1 MYVNKEHLTE
11 KTPSTP
17 ISASAQPTS
26 AFRAQP
32 PLPTRV
38 PVLIVGGGPLGLCA
52 SLLLARH
59 GVRSLLAERHAGT
72 SLFPRARGVDIRSME
87 LFRVWGLDAEVK
99 NKGFAQR
106 GIAYVLTGETLT
118 GPVHKRIEFSQE
130 DPALLS
136 TISPTTPWIC
146 AQDELEPILL
156 AHVRRFPEADVRFNS
171 ELLSFQ
177 QDAAGV
183 TARLLDRVSGNV
195 QEVRADYLIG
205 ADGASSRVRT
215 LLGIPMIGP
224 GVLGSMLNVLFRADL
239 PSVLGNR
246 RTILYRIRNAS
257 VPWLQFGIIDGER
270 RWLFLARYHP
280 EQGETVADYTPARCT
295 TMVRQ
300 AVGIPDFPVEID
312 HVAGWEMAA
321 LVAERFKQGRVF
333 LAGDAAHRM
342 TPAGAFGMN
351 TGIQDVHNLCWKLA
365 LVLSGQATE
374 TFLESY
380 EAERLP
386 VGRRNVE
393 QSLQFVQQFAREDFG
408 ADFNTL
414 GYTLGTSY
422 ASRAV
427 ISDGMD
433 LPAVT
438 NPLSDYIPTARPG
451 SRAPHIWLERNG
463 EHMSTLDLF
472 DRGFTLLAGA
482 AGHDWC
488 QAGSLVVRL
497 LGTSLHS
504 YRVGAGADLRDTNQ
518 DWAATYGV
526 GANGAVLVRPDGYV
540 AWRARSR
547 VTNPTE
553 TLQRVLTSVLGERAS
568 QETRSSV

>member
-1 MYVNKEHLTE
+1 MEETTHSPN
-11 KTPSTP
+11 
-17 ISASAQPTS
+17 SASAQATTAS
-26 AFRAQP
+26 TTRL
-32 PLPTRV
+32 PLPTSV
-38 PVLIVGGGPLGLCA
+38 PVLIVGGGPVGLCA

-59 GVRSLLAERHAGT
+59 GVRSLLVERHAGT
-72 SLFPRARGVDIRSME
+72 SLFPRARGIDIRSME
-87 LFRVWGLDAEVK
+87 LFRVWGLEAEVK
-99 NKGFAQR
+99 HKGFAHR

-136 TISPTTPWIC
+136 TISPTNPWIC

-183 TARLLDRVSGNV
+183 TAQLLDRMSGKA

-215 LLGIPMIGP
+215 LLDIPMTGP
-224 GVLGSMLNVLFRADL
+224 GVLGAMLNVLFRADL
-239 PSVLGNR
+239 PAVLGDRRSVL
-246 RTILYRIRNAS
+246 YQIRNAF
-257 VPWLQFGIIDGER
+257 VPWLQFGIIDGKQ

-295 TMVRQ
+295 TMVQQ
-300 AVGIPDFPVEID
+300 AVGVPDFPVAID

-321 LVAERFKQGRVF
+321 LVAERFQQGRVF

-365 LVLSGQATE
+365 LVLGRQATE
-374 TFLESY
+374 MLLESY

-393 QSLQFVQQFAREDFG
+393 QSFQFVQQLARQNFG

-422 ASRAV
+422 ESSAV
-427 ISDGMD
+427 VADGTD
-433 LPAVT
+433 LPAVP
-438 NPLSDYIPTARPG
+438 NPLSDYRPSARPG
-451 SRAPHIWLERNG
+451 SRAPHVWLERNG
-463 EHMSTLDLF
+463 ECLSTIDLF
-472 DRGFTLLAGA
+472 DRGFTLLTGPTS
-482 AGHDWC
+482 HDWC
-488 QAGSLVVRL
+488 QAGSLVARL
-497 LGTSLHS
+497 LSISLQS
-504 YRVGAGADLRDTNQ
+504 YRVGTGSDLRDTNQ
-518 DWAATYGV
+518 DWATTYGV
-526 GANGAVLVRPDGYV
+526 GADGAVLVRPDGYV
-540 AWRARSR
+540 AWRSPR
-547 VTNPTE
+547 VTQKPVIE
-553 TLQRVLTSVLGERAS
+553 LERILRKVLAHELV
-568 QETRSSV
+568 